1 MTTVGDKY
9 FTARCQE
16 LLDRLDDDGLVT
28 TRDGVPYAKVVRLED
43 TVRDGGPTAF
53 SRLNGILKGKIKIN
67 GDIMSTGEKWNA
79 GEGRC

>member
-16 LLDRLDDDGLVT
+16 LLDRLDDDGLVI
-28 TRDGVPYAKVVRLED
+28 TRDGVPYAKVVRLQG
-43 TVRDGGPTAF
+43 TVRDGSPTAF
-53 SRLNGILKGKIKIN
+53 SRLNGIMKGKIKIN

-79 GEGRC
+79 EEGRC